1 MDHTLRYRSTRA
13 EIWRWYWRAWRAQLW
28 KVHVLAAAAAA
39 FICAATFTGPVTLTR
54 YLVSFCV
61 TFPIVVLFLSLWPQI
76 MFKSKERV
84 LTVGH
89 QGWST
94 QIGKKSGSRSWAQ
107 IASVQ
112 STPNSVVLVSMTG
125 NALIIP
131 SRAFADSASRMQF
144 VQDVQCWHRA
154 AHV

>member
-13 EIWRWYWRAWRAQLW
+13 EIWRWYWRAWRARLW
-28 KVHVLAAAAAA
+28 KIHVLVAGVAA
-39 FICAATFTGPVTLTR
+39 FICAATFPGQVTLTH
-54 YLVSFCV
+54 YLVSFGV

-84 LTVGH
+84 LIVGH

-94 QIGKKSGSRSWAQ
+94 QIGKQSGSRSWAQ
-107 IASVQ
+107 VATVQ
-112 STPNSVVLVSMTG
+112 TTPNSIVLVGITG

-131 SRAFADSASRMQF
+131 SRAFTDSASRTQF
-144 VQDVQCWHRA
+144 FQDVQGWHRA